1 MTRYRTKSERKAEE
15 KLQRQKEKRIVP
27 VGVCNDL
34 IQGITKV
41 VQSPGDTV
49 KKLKSRT
56 KNSLFCTKSGST
68 GRMLL
73 FDEGINGEALHEP
86 VKLMR

>member
-1 MTRYRTKSERKAEE
+1 MPLSGDERFVIMTRNRTKPERKAEE

-41 VQSPGDTV
+41 SQSPGGTV
-49 KKLKSRT
+49 KRLKIRT
-56 KNSLFCTKSGST
+56 KKISVLHKISKHGK
-68 GRMLL
+68 
-73 FDEGINGEALHEP
+73 DVAL
-86 VKLMR
+86 